1 VVNCRA
7 AVYRRLEEA
16 RKAVFVTA
24 NLPIGSELLGY
35 RIEALLGR
43 GGTSVVYRAEHLRL
57 KRKVALKL
65 LAPELAEDAR
75 FRERFL
81 RESELAASLD
91 HPHIVPIYDAGE
103 AEGQLYIAM
112 RFFAGGDLRKLLRE
126 EGRLEPARAL
136 VLLAQVAEALDAAH
150 EAGLVHRD
158 VKPANVMLDE
168 HGRCYLSDFGLTKQV
183 SSQSGFTATG
193 QIAGTID
200 YLAPEVIEGKALTP
214 RADLYS
220 LGCMLFECLAE
231 VPPFRRESEFAV
243 LWAHVNEP
251 PPKLSERGEEL
262 PEELDAVVAKTLAKA
277 PERRYASAGELIQAA
292 REALPEAAGPP
303 PRRRRGRLLAGAGAL
318 AAAAL
323 ATVLPLVLV
332 GGSGTPGAKPTLAIT
347 TSSIQRIDPETNKLV
362 ATIAVPVENSLL
374 AAGGGSVWAANGDKN
389 RLFRIDPKRNAVV
402 QTVETFD
409 PRALAYGAGGFL
421 WVLDGSDG
429 IVWKFDPAS
438 GASTSAIPLP
448 PGKQFGPPD
457 IVRATDEAV
466 WVQWAATD
474 GNAVRIDPSSTAAKA
489 VTIGSKTVPVI
500 IDFAPVGPVLW
511 SAIPDTKHHATS
523 GVMRTDLRRPDAPP
537 TFVTTATEFPSI
549 AADAGGLWLVDSGRE
564 RVLHIDARTNRID
577 RRLPVGRSPVWIAEG
592 EGAVW
597 VANSGSNTVSRIDP
611 TSGKVVATIPVGASP
626 ESVVVGEGGV
636 WVDVYP

>member
-1 VVNCRA
+1 MSLSTDSR
-7 AVYRRLEEA
+7 
-16 RKAVFVTA
+16 
-24 NLPIGSELLGY
+24 IGTELLGY

-43 GGTSVVYRAEHLRL
+43 GGMSVVYRAEHLRL

-91 HPHIVPIYDAGE
+91 HPRIVPIYDAGE

-112 RFFAGGDLRKLLRE
+112 RFFAGGDLRKLLRQ

-158 VKPANVMLDE
+158 VKPGNVMLDA
-168 HGRCYLSDFGLTKQV
+168 HDRCYLSDFGLTKKV

-193 QIAGTID
+193 QIVGTID
-200 YLAPEVIEGKALTP
+200 YLAPEVIESKALTP

-220 LGCMLFECLAE
+220 LGCMLFECLAG

-243 LWAHVNEP
+243 VWAHVNEP

-262 PEELDAVVAKTLAKA
+262 PEELDAVVAKALAKA

-292 REALPEAAGPP
+292 REALPEAAVPP

-332 GGSGTPGAKPTLAIT
+332 GGSGAPGAKPTLAIT
-347 TSSIQRIDPETNKLV
+347 TTSIQRIDPETNKLV

-374 AAGGGSVWAANGDKN
+374 AAGGGSVWAANGDEN

-402 QTVETFD
+402 RTVQTFD
-409 PRALAYGAGGFL
+409 PRGLAYGAGIL

-438 GASTSAIPLP
+438 GASTGAIPLP

-457 IVRATDEAV
+457 IVRATDEDV
-466 WVQWAATD
+466 WVQWAAND
-474 GNAVRIDPSSTAAKA
+474 GNAVRIDPSSTAAGKA
-489 VTIGSKTVPVI
+489 VTIGSKTVPQI
-500 IDFAPVGPVLW
+500 FDFAPVGPVLW
-511 SAIPDTKHHATS
+511 TAIPDFKHRATS

-537 TFVTTATEFPSI
+537 TFVTTATAFPSI
-549 AADAGGLWLVDSGRE
+549 AADTRGLWLVDSDRR

-577 RRLPVGRSPVWIAEG
+577 RRLTVGDRPAWIAEG

-597 VANSGSNTVSRIDP
+597 VANSASNTVSRIDP
-611 TSGKVVATIPVGASP
+611 ASGKVVATIPVGASP
-626 ESVVVGEGGV
+626 ASVVVGEGGV
-636 WVDVYP
+636 WVDVYNFEG